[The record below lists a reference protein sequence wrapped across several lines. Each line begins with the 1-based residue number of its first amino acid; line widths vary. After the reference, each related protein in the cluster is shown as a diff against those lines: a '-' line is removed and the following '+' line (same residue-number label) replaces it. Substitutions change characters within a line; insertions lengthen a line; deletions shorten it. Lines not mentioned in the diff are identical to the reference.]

1 MHTHYFNIS
10 IWTKVKKYTLGD
22 SKMKRREALYHIDL
36 MLERNTGEDKK
47 ALNVAKKSILKEY
60 RFKFWANVI
69 ILIATI
75 IIFGSFV
82 LMTYFMYK

>member
-1 MHTHYFNIS
+1 
-10 IWTKVKKYTLGD
+10 
-22 SKMKRREALYHIDL
+22 MKRREALYHIDL

>member
-1 MHTHYFNIS
+1 
-10 IWTKVKKYTLGD
+10 
-22 SKMKRREALYHIDL
+22 MKRREVLYHIDL
-36 MLERNTGEDKK
+36 MLERNIGEDKK